1 MQKSQSLKS
10 RKFANIIIP
19 KTLENIENNNEI
31 KESEKN
37 NKKIKRIK
45 PEIPDLHL
53 PVKRISHVTNRRDK
67 NKKINKIS
75 LEKLKQIV
83 INIRMNKKEKNHD
96 KKNKNLI
103 HIKRTINTA
112 IKNNINTNNINIK
125 PNCKTITNKNKKNIN
140 YNNNTTS
147 NNTKEI
153 KEFNYNT
160 ENILQNNE
168 ENENENS
175 TYKEKE
181 RSQSIKTDINNCT
194 LLKNDLLQIRNENK
208 KLYDRYD
215 INYLT
220 EKYNDFILTTENLEK
235 NLINKYLNG
244 TDNIISEI
252 EEPQYLKED
261 SEINTLNANISLKKH
276 LSIRE
281 TTLDSSCQGNNS
293 YYNRTDK
300 LNGKTNGLVRRK
312 KNYKQIFKKYRTNLN
327 IKYSNKMK
335 NTFNNKYYKE
345 KRRSKIPS
353 LNKNNTHNNS
363 GNNDTNK
370 NNSVIGRLSYNR
382 INSFSI
388 NLIDNLRD
396 SKNNNSKQKSISVY
410 KNRRNKK
417 NKNGIGESDNQFL
430 SIINEANDLI
440 KSECKKRYCRPK
452 SKNTNENRF
461 SYKKRY
467 NAEYIKNKF
476 KKIQQSINDINPINL
491 FFTEKNYLLK
501 SRYNTSHIN
510 NNINSYISDYEI
522 GPNIGMGSYA
532 EVKLGIHKKTRKKY
546 AIKIYPKS
554 AFDDE
559 DKKNS
564 IKNEIYILNQL
575 NHENIMKLYDII
587 NTPKYFYLILE
598 YINGISLLDY
608 IQKLPNKRIEE
619 NLCKKIFYQIVTA
632 IHYCSQ
638 KNIYHRDIK
647 LENIL
652 IIKHETIKVKLID
665 FGFAIKCNKKEF
677 QKFFC
682 GTLYYMAPEIINKK
696 KYLPYYSDIWSL
708 GVLLYTMIYG
718 RFPFNERDEDKLF
731 DLINEGK
738 FYFPEDIETSDEVKN
753 LIKKIIVVEPCK
765 RANFNDII
773 NDVWFK
779 N

>member
-1 MQKSQSLKS
+1 MQKSLSLKS
-10 RKFANIIIP
+10 RKFHNILIP
-19 KTLENIENNNEI
+19 KTLENIENNIEA
-31 KESEKN
+31 KEAEKN
-37 NKKIKRIK
+37 NKKIKKIK

-53 PVKRISHVTNRRDK
+53 PVKKISHVTNRRDK

-83 INIRMNKKEKNHD
+83 MNIRMSKKEKNHD

-103 HIKRTINTA
+103 HLKRTINTA
-112 IKNNINTNNINIK
+112 VKNNVNNPNIK
-125 PNCKTITNKNKKNIN
+125 QNCKTITNKNKKNIN
-140 YNNNTTS
+140 YNNHNPS
-147 NNTKEI
+147 KNHEI

-160 ENILQNNE
+160 ENIIQSSKDNNE
-168 ENENENS
+168 NNIF
-175 TYKEKE
+175 TEKE

-194 LLKNDLLQIRNENK
+194 LLKNDLSQIKNENK
-208 KLYDRYD
+208 KWYD

-220 EKYNDFILTTENLEK
+220 EKYNDLILTTENLEK

-252 EEPQYLKED
+252 EEPQYIKED
-261 SEINTLNANISLKKH
+261 SEINTLNQNVSLKKH

-281 TTLDSSCQGNNS
+281 TTLDSSYHGNNS

-300 LNGKTNGLVRRK
+300 LKGETKGFIRRI
-312 KNYKQIFKKYRTNLN
+312 KNFKQIFKKYRTNLN
-327 IKYSNKMK
+327 IKYSNKK
-335 NTFNNKYYKE
+335 KGVFNNQYYKE
-345 KRRSKIPS
+345 KRRIKIPS
-353 LNKNNTHNNS
+353 FNKNNTHNNS
-363 GNNDTNK
+363 HNNNNDK
-370 NNSVIGRLSYNR
+370 NNSGIGRLSYNK
-382 INSFSI
+382 INSCSM

-396 SKNNNSKQKSISVY
+396 SRNKNSKQKSMSVY

-417 NKNGIGESDNQFL
+417 NQNGMEDSNNQFL
-430 SIINEANDLI
+430 SIIKEANDLI

-467 NAEYIKNKF
+467 NAKYIQNKF
-476 KKIQQSINDINPINL
+476 KKIQQSINDINPVNL
-491 FFTEKNYLLK
+491 FTTEKNNSLK
-501 SRYNTSHIN
+501 NRYNTTHIN
-510 NNINSYISDYEI
+510 YNINSYISDYEI
-522 GPNIGMGSYA
+522 GHNIGMGSYA

-546 AIKIYPKS
+546 AIKIYPKN

-638 KNIYHRDIK
+638 KNIFHRDIK

-652 IIKHETIKVKLID
+652 VIKHETIKVKLID
-665 FGFAIKCNKKEF
+665 FGFAIKCNKKEY

-738 FYFPEDIETSDEVKN
+738 FYFPEDIETSEEVKK

-765 RANFNDII
+765 RANLNEII
-773 NDVWFK
+773 NDPWFK